1 MNLEKK
7 KAEMT
12 IERLQPEMQSYQFQ
26 LQQKEKDTSK
36 LRETLAA
43 MKLEVEAAKKN
54 EKVQEDANAKIEK
67 DMKEREVA
75 HEKLKTKTKL
85 LLS

>member
-1 MNLEKK
+1 MNLEQKK
-7 KAEMT
+7 EEMT
-12 IERLQPEMQSYQFQ
+12 IERLQPEMQSYQVQ

>member
-1 MNLEKK
+1 
-7 KAEMT
+7 
-12 IERLQPEMQSYQFQ
+12 
-26 LQQKEKDTSK
+26 
-36 LRETLAA
+36 